1 MVSKGWQALGC
12 TPYTHADRRRMQAP
26 SGPKPVIP
34 SAGVTA
40 TATRTVKMKLPEDSR
55 KEAPERAAPATLR
68 QVAAAVLWS
77 FFGVRKGKAMQ
88 QDTATIKPL
97 HVVIVGLVCGVV
109 FVLALVALVKF
120 ITHNA

>member
-1 MVSKGWQALGC
+1 MGC
-12 TPYTHADRRRMQAP
+12 TPYTHADPRRMQEP
-26 SGPKPVIP
+26 SGPEPVIP

-40 TATRTVKMKLPEDSR
+40 AASRFVKMKLPENSPE
-55 KEAPERAAPATLR
+55 EAPEPAAPATLR

-88 QDTATIKPL
+88 RDTLTIKPL

-120 ITHNA
+120 ITRNA